1 MARLRR
7 FDTEG
12 LYSHYRKCKVDRATP
27 LKENIMIKTLK
38 KSFENYVNDLCA
50 GGVIFYS
57 KGNLCV
63 DLERY
68 YGLMFYDKVFYVPS
82 GYAVNI
88 TAQGTFSGEYKIA
101 FYKIE
106 DSYLTLLEHFTFDKR
121 TNTIDERLL
130 NCNTNEYFD
139 VDGKVV
145 VKHFIE
151 PLQEIIKQ
159 MQQYYVDHNLVDRW
173 RG

>member
-7 FDTEG
+7 FDNAG
-12 LYSHYRKCKVDRATP
+12 LYAHFRKCKVNRATP

-88 TAQGTFSGEYKIA
+88 TQNQETFNEYKIA

>member
-1 MARLRR
+1 MCPSNDVL
-7 FDTEG
+7 FDEYKKSEKGTDFEM
-12 LYSHYRKCKVDRATP
+12 KKV
-27 LKENIMIKTLK
+27 LK
-38 KSFENYVNDLCA
+38 KSFEDFVNDLCA
-50 GGVIFYS
+50 SGSFYS

-63 DLERY
+63 DLEYY
-68 YGLMFYDKVFYVPS
+68 YGLMLSNKVFYIPS

-88 TAQGTFSGEYKIA
+88 TTKGTFSGEYKIA

-106 DSYLTLLEHFTFDKR
+106 DSYLTLLEYFTFDKR

-159 MQQYYVDHNLVDRW
+159 MQQYYIDHNLVDRW